1 MESELKPCPNPWCE
15 AAERDG
21 DFSPLAHRVPF
32 GNWRVSCSS
41 CCMRGPTKATEAE
54 SFAAHRQA
62 AERAERDRI
71 VAWLRKQSATALA
84 HDLAV
89 FDTYAER
96 KALEMMADL
105 QEREADAIEA
115 GEHLK

>member
-1 MESELKPCPNPWCE
+1 MTNDITQADVD
-15 AAERDG
+15 AAVDWYAPR
-21 DFSPLAHRVPF
+21 
-32 GNWRVSCSS
+32 
-41 CCMRGPTKATEAE
+41 RGRRSLLAE